1 MTNDQI
7 QKFGEIQYLRGRLDE
22 LFKAYPTITNMERSR
37 KIDQRIEKYLQ
48 KLKNIDDIS
57 YCFFQTELKTR
68 NKSKEKSKKDIKSL
82 LEEILD
88 TENIENSGLKD
99 KILKKIDSY

>member
-1 MTNDQI
+1 MEDKLI
-7 QKFGEIQYLRGRLDE
+7 LKYGEIQYLRGRLDE

-48 KLKNIDDIS
+48 KLRKADEIS
-57 YCFFQTELKTR
+57 YFLYQTELKTR
-68 NKSKEKSKKDIKSL
+68 NKSKERSKKEIKSL
-82 LEEILD
+82 LEEILN
-88 TENIENSGLKD
+88 TENIKNSGLKE

>member
-48 KLKNIDDIS
+48 KLKNIDEIS
-57 YCFFQTELKTR
+57 YCLYQTELKTR
-68 NKSKEKSKKDIKSL
+68 NKSKERSKKEIKSL
-82 LEEILD
+82 LEEILN
-88 TENIENSGLKD
+88 TEKIKNSGLKE

>member
-1 MTNDQI
+1 MED
-7 QKFGEIQYLRGRLDE
+7 KFILKYGEIQYLRGRLDE

-48 KLKNIDDIS
+48 KLRKADEIS
-57 YCFFQTELKTR
+57 YFLYQTELKTR
-68 NKSKEKSKKDIKSL
+68 NKSKERSKKEIKSL
-82 LEEILD
+82 LEEILN
-88 TENIENSGLKD
+88 TENIKNSGLKE

>member
-1 MTNDQI
+1 MED
-7 QKFGEIQYLRGRLDE
+7 KFILKYGEIQYLRGRLDE

-48 KLKNIDDIS
+48 KLRKVDEIS
-57 YCFFQTELKTR
+57 YFLYQTELKTR
-68 NKSKEKSKKDIKSL
+68 NKSKERSKKEIKSL
-82 LEEILD
+82 LEEILN
-88 TENIENSGLKD
+88 TENIKNSGLKE